1 VVYCPGYDLRPAR
14 ETFRL
19 IRSEFIKFTRS
30 HDLNGSLADV
40 REGLDPGGSTATW
53 GGRVDWPEGGVSTR
67 FVQLGWHDV
76 IRPDFQR
83 SWPRTVR
90 DALVSFHRY
99 ARAGGYRAVFKSNR
113 WHALFCLY
121 PALGLGLY
129 LAASLLPPLL
139 LAPVLLWSGVLD
151 WAGAVG
157 SQGLG
162 EAVGW
167 AVFLATS
174 GLWMAGVHALAVW
187 LESKTYWRYLV
198 NSWHFMSRLANGEHA
213 PMLARIEEFADL
225 IVSLEEEADDNE
237 DLVFVSHSCGTF
249 VAIYILAAVVARKP
263 EIVRRPGGFA
273 FVTLGPAFDCLG
285 GFGTG
290 GGFSEAMTAVGRS
303 GVDWTDVY
311 GPHDLVCGGRTDPV
325 ARYALSAP
333 DGRKLPEPRRFS
345 VCIPD
350 RMPQETFRR
359 LRLRF
364 FQLHFCYFFASIR
377 PGLFDFHRLTFGRKR
392 ATEQLEVWAA
402 GRD

>member
-1 VVYCPGYDLRPAR
+1 MVYCPGYDLRPASQSY
-14 ETFRL
+14 RL
-19 IRSEFIKFTRS
+19 IRSEFGKFTRS
-30 HDLNGSLADV
+30 HDLNGSLADI

-53 GGRVDWPEGGVSTR
+53 SGRVDWPEGGVSTR

-99 ARAGGYRAVFKSNR
+99 ARAGGYRAVFKSNW
-113 WHALFCLY
+113 WHGLFCLY

-129 LAASLLPPLL
+129 LAASLMPPML
-139 LAPVLLWSGVLD
+139 LAPFVLA
-151 WAGAVG
+151 WAGAAAP
-157 SQGLG
+157 QGL
-162 EAVGW
+162 EDPVAW
-167 AVFLATS
+167 AGLLAGS
-174 GLWMAGVHALAVW
+174 GFWIAGVHALAVR
-187 LESKTYWRYLV
+187 LEPRSYFRYLV
-198 NSWHFMSRLANGEHA
+198 NSWHFMSRLANGEHG
-213 PMLARIEEFADL
+213 PMLARIEECADL
-225 IVSLEEEADDNE
+225 IVSLEQEAEEDE

-249 VAIYILAAVVARKP
+249 VAVYILAAVVARKP

-290 GGFSEAMTAVGRS
+290 GGYSKAMTAVARS
-303 GVDWTDVY
+303 GADWTDLY
-311 GPHDLVCGGRTDPV
+311 GPHDPVCGGRTNPV
-325 ARYALSAP
+325 ARYAQPAP
-333 DGRKLPEPRRFS
+333 SEGRLPEPRRFS

-350 RMPQETFRR
+350 RMPEERFKR
-359 LRLRF
+359 LRIRF

-377 PGLFDFHRLTFGRKR
+377 PGLFDFYRLTFGRKR
-392 ATEQLEVWAA
+392 AIEQLKAWAA